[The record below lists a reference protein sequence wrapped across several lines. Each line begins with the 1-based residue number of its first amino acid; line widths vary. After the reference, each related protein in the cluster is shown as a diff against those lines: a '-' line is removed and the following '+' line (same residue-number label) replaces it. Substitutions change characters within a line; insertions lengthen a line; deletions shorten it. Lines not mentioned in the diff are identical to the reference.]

1 MADPTNGTEVRW
13 SSSPTA
19 KTRNLV
25 LRNVTAILDELAPER
40 VVKRTDELQE
50 VRQYRTPSGCVLQAP
65 ECAISVSWFDDAST
79 EAPLGEL
86 HLVIWNGM
94 VKRRG
99 SINQGKGGTIVS
111 DLIFRPSVP
120 ARKYGEID
128 REAPPATPVPEV
140 VTWTAAHDGKEYATA
155 EIAQKCMAL
164 LEEQMRQQGA

>member
-1 MADPTNGTEVRW
+1 M
-13 SSSPTA
+13 
-19 KTRNLV
+19 
-25 LRNVTAILDELAPER
+25 LRHVTAILDELAPER

-79 EAPLGEL
+79 DAPLGEL

-120 ARKYGEID
+120 AKKLAEIGEL
-128 REAPPATPVPEV
+128 PPSQPVPDI
-140 VTWTAAHDGKEYATA
+140 VTWTAAHDGAEYATT

-164 LEEQMRQQGA
+164 LEEQMRKQDA

>member
-1 MADPTNGTEVRW
+1 M
-13 SSSPTA
+13 
-19 KTRNLV
+19 

-40 VVKRTDELQE
+40 VVKRTDELLE

-79 EAPLGEL
+79 DAPLGEL

-99 SINQGKGGTIVS
+99 SINQGKGGTIIGELV
-111 DLIFRPSVP
+111 FRPAHP
-120 ARKYGEID
+120 APD
-128 REAPPATPVPEV
+128 TV
-140 VTWTAAHDGKEYATA
+140 VWKAAHDGSDYATT

-164 LEEQMRQQGA
+164 LEEQMKKQGA

>member
-1 MADPTNGTEVRW
+1 MSDPSNGTEVRW

-79 EAPLGEL
+79 DAPLGEL

-120 ARKYGEID
+120 AKKLAEID
-128 REAPPATPVPEV
+128 AEPSATAPAPDIVR
-140 VTWTAAHDGKEYATA
+140 WKAAHDGKEYATS
-155 EIAQKCMAL
+155 EIAQKCLAL
-164 LEEQMRQQGA
+164 LEDQMKKQDA

>member
-99 SINQGKGGTIVS
+99 SINQGKGGTIVGE
-111 DLIFRPSVP
+111 LVFRPSHP
-120 ARKYGEID
+120 APDIVQWK
-128 REAPPATPVPEV
+128 
-140 VTWTAAHDGKEYATA
+140 AAHDGTDYATT
-155 EIAQKCMAL
+155 EIAQKCMSL
-164 LEEQMRQQGA
+164 LEEQMRKQGA